1 MKNTDDFFIP
11 LSQVEGS
18 HCSKFLLSV
27 YTLDFSLVFLEHI
40 ENVQWNKAKPLN
52 QWKAAVIS

>member
-1 MKNTDDFFIP
+1 MISLFLCLKLKAHTAQNEI
-11 LSQVEGS
+11 
-18 HCSKFLLSV
+18 FLLSV

-40 ENVQWNKAKPLN
+40 EDVQWNKAKPLN